1 MQNIHYKKWTNIC
14 DLIFHRLKMIEIMCN
29 FFRSVIV
36 LSPGDLLQCVYL
48 CLNKLAPAYQGV
60 ELGVGETVLMKAI
73 AQATGEVS
81 LYPIRLSLQPIRLL
95 STVYLSVV
103 FNIFILIVLKK
114 EWRHPIA
121 SSLQPSHLMLERRYN
136 SPWPLQDTKI
146 ATLLE

>member
-1 MQNIHYKKWTNIC
+1 
-14 DLIFHRLKMIEIMCN
+14 MIEIMCN

-114 EWRHPIA
+114 E
-121 SSLQPSHLMLERRYN
+121 
-136 SPWPLQDTKI
+136 
-146 ATLLE
+146 